1 MLTTRNTVRE
11 EPKTA
16 THRVRIMPRLRDR
29 KLSNRIVAGLCVG
42 DRGTVFWDPE
52 LPGFGVR
59 VYPSGARVYVV
70 QTRSRGRSRRVT
82 VGRHGVLSAARARR
96 RAALIIARIKAGE
109 EPLPARVKT
118 DREAG
123 SAVTVT
129 DLARR
134 YFDQYAAVRC
144 KPSTLRCYRS
154 ALARQILPSLGD
166 LPARAVEREDVAA
179 LHHRLRETPY
189 RANQVLHILNKM
201 FALAE
206 VWGLREPGSHPVRSI
221 RKYREH
227 KRERFL
233 SEEEFRRLGRVL
245 HEAEAEAEAEAG
257 GKGGAPIRASAV
269 AALRLLMLTGCRRNE
284 VLDLKWKDVDRKAGE
299 LRLRDSKTGARAV
312 PLPPAAGT
320 VLAGVPRVPGNPWVI
335 TGARPG
341 GRLSNLN
348 DHWLRIRA
356 RAGLEDVR
364 IHDLRH
370 SFASRALAL
379 GESLPMI
386 ARLLGHGQAHTIAR
400 YAHLA
405 RDAVK
410 ASASRVAGS
419 IAADM
424 GKHSVEGGR

>member
-1 MLTTRNTVRE
+1 MGSLRISKRTVE
-11 EPKTA
+11 GLPVA
-16 THRVRIMPRLRDR
+16 NRDA
-29 KLSNRIVAGLCVG
+29 I
-42 DRGTVFWDPE
+42 FWDRE
-52 LPGFGVR
+52 LLGFGVR

-70 QTRSRGRSRRVT
+70 QTRSRGRSKRVT

-109 EPLPARVKT
+109 EPLPARAKT
-118 DREAG
+118 NREAG

-189 RANQVLHILNKM
+189 RANQVLHILSKM

-206 VWGLREPGSHPVRSI
+206 VWGLRDPGSHPVRSI

-245 HEAEAEAEAEAG
+245 HEAEAEVG
-257 GKGGAPIRASAV
+257 GKGGASIRASAV

-284 VLDLKWKDVDRKAGE
+284 ILGLKWKDVDRKAGE

-386 ARLLGHGQAHTIAR
+386 ARLLGHGQAHTTAR

-405 RDAVK
+405 HDAVK

-424 GKHSVEGGR
+424 GKRSLEGGR

>member
-1 MLTTRNTVRE
+1 MGSL
-11 EPKTA
+11 
-16 THRVRIMPRLRDR
+16 RI
-29 KLSNRIVAGLCVG
+29 SNRTVEGLPVESR
-42 DRGTVFWDPE
+42 DAIFWDRE
-52 LPGFGVR
+52 LLGFGVR

-70 QTRSRGRSRRVT
+70 QTRAWGRSRRVT
-82 VGRHGVLSAARARR
+82 VGRHGVLSAARARQ
-96 RAALIIARIKAGE
+96 RAALIIARLKAGE
-109 EPLPARVKT
+109 EPLPARAET

-123 SAVTVT
+123 SAATVTVA

-144 KPSTLRCYRS
+144 KPSTLRCYRG

-166 LPARAVEREDVAA
+166 LPARAVERGHVAA
-179 LHHRLRETPY
+179 LHHRLRKTPY
-189 RANQVLHILNKM
+189 RANQVLHVLSKM

-206 VWGLREPGSHPVRSI
+206 VWGLRDPGSHPVRAI

-227 KRERFL
+227 RRERFL
-233 SEEEFRRLGRVL
+233 SEEELRRLGRVL
-245 HEAEAEAEAEAG
+245 HEVEAEAG

-284 VLDLKWKDVDRKAGE
+284 ILCLKWQDVDRKAGA
-299 LRLRDSKTGARAV
+299 LRLRDSKTGARTT
-312 PLPPAAGT
+312 PLPPAARM

-335 TGARPG
+335 TGTKPG

-348 DHWLRIRA
+348 DHWQRIRV

-386 ARLLGHGQAHTIAR
+386 ARLLGHDQAHTTAR

-424 GKHSVEGGR
+424 GRRSPEGGDGS

>member
-1 MLTTRNTVRE
+1 MASLHISKRTVE
-11 EPKTA
+11 GLFVEG
-16 THRVRIMPRLRDR
+16 RDA
-29 KLSNRIVAGLCVG
+29 I
-42 DRGTVFWDPE
+42 FWDRR
-52 LPGFGVR
+52 LLGFGVR

-70 QTRSRGRSRRVT
+70 QSRSGGRSRRVT
-82 VGRHGVLSAARARR
+82 VGRHGVLSAAEARQ
-96 RAALIIARIKAGE
+96 RAALIIARVKAGE
-109 EPLPARVKT
+109 DPRPARARA
-118 DREAG
+118 DREPAA
-123 SAVTVT
+123 SVPVSE
-129 DLARR
+129 LAER
-134 YFDQYAAVRC
+134 YFDQYVAVRC
-144 KPSTLRCYRS
+144 KPSTLRAYRS
-154 ALARQILPSLGD
+154 AVTRWILPSLGD
-166 LPARAVEREDVAA
+166 MPVGAVGREHVEA
-179 LHHRLRETPY
+179 LHYRLRGVPY
-189 RANQVLHILNKM
+189 RANQVIHVLTKM
-201 FALAE
+201 FVLAE
-206 VWGLREPGSHPVRSI
+206 VWGLREEGTHPVRSI

-245 HEAEAEAEAEAG
+245 DEIETEARAVAEG
-257 GKGGAPIRASAV
+257 GKNGGAAPVRVSAV

-284 VLDLKWKDVDRKAGE
+284 ILNLKWEDVDPAAGE
-299 LRLRDSKTGARAV
+299 LDLRDSKTGPRAV
-312 PLPPAAGT
+312 PLPPAAGS
-320 VLAGVPRVPGNPWVI
+320 VLAGLPRVPGNPWVI

-379 GESLPMI
+379 GESLSMI
-386 ARLLGHGQAHTIAR
+386 GRLLGHGQAHTTAR

-419 IAADM
+419 IAADFRK
-424 GKHSVEGGR
+424 GSLEGDVGP